1 MIFDKPRIEHL
12 YNIHHKVKEK
22 LDAICQEA
30 GDMTVE
36 EFMEVYE
43 SLRKELLDFKYNN
56 HIDKLV

>member
-1 MIFDKPRIEHL
+1 MLEKARIEHL
-12 YNIHHKVKEK
+12 YNIHHKIKEQ

-30 GDMTVE
+30 GDMSVE
-36 EFMEVYE
+36 EFMGVYQ